1 MQTDQIFIKN
11 YVLYLLGKI
20 VPGLVGLISIPIFL
34 RLFGVTVYGEFALIY
49 SLFLLSIT
57 SVTGWLTQG
66 IIRFYNETNNKSF
79 FRKTIFIVTFKLIT
93 LSLVLTLPI
102 LVYFNYSG
110 IFFII
115 VVVLSLYLAACF
127 TVSIAIHQAKF
138 EAKKIILA
146 DSFRAIFF
154 ITTPVVLFF
163 ISPLLAL
170 FFGVLLSFLA
180 GFIFLNLR
188 NCINIQFKSV
198 LSFPIRTNIDSQ
210 NIIKQLWAYG
220 WPLAIWFFLATLL
233 NISDRFIIDYYY
245 GLEKAGEYSAIYDV
259 FSKVF
264 KFLLAPAIT
273 AIFPILVKLSD
284 EKKSNDL
291 LKKVI
296 IYELLVFSLLIL
308 TLIFFKDFLITDVF
322 KFKNAHDVEPIVIP
336 IFIGSFLWQ
345 LSILVH
351 KPLEL
356 KKETIKMLWA
366 VLFATI
372 VNLTLNLIFIPIYGY
387 IAAAYTTIMGSVVY
401 IFSISLI
408 NYQYYND

>member
-1 MQTDQIFIKN
+1 M
-11 YVLYLLGKI
+11 GKI

>member
-1 MQTDQIFIKN
+1 M
-11 YVLYLLGKI
+11 
-20 VPGLVGLISIPIFL
+20 
-34 RLFGVTVYGEFALIY
+34 
-49 SLFLLSIT
+49 
-57 SVTGWLTQG
+57 
-66 IIRFYNETNNKSF
+66 
-79 FRKTIFIVTFKLIT
+79 
-93 LSLVLTLPI
+93 
-102 LVYFNYSG
+102 
-110 IFFII
+110 
-115 VVVLSLYLAACF
+115 
-127 TVSIAIHQAKF
+127 
-138 EAKKIILA
+138 
-146 DSFRAIFF
+146 
-154 ITTPVVLFF
+154 
-163 ISPLLAL
+163 
-170 FFGVLLSFLA
+170 
-180 GFIFLNLR
+180 
-188 NCINIQFKSV
+188 
-198 LSFPIRTNIDSQ
+198 
-210 NIIKQLWAYG
+210 
-220 WPLAIWFFLATLL
+220 
-233 NISDRFIIDYYY
+233 
-245 GLEKAGEYSAIYDV
+245 